1 MRVPCGGLCIL
12 PLERTRYALV
22 SAPLD
27 GLRRRQSKGRRA
39 LAGRGEQEPSHH
51 TPQRSLCLRPCTFAI
66 FLPQRQVLVGYI
78 HKCLPFNYIPCLNP
92 RDYQHPILWWCYTQT
107 TTPNHLALHAP
118 KSFSPKHIPMP
129 LPKHDQKIHP
139 RIFPAPL
146 HCSTLSMRST

>member
-92 RDYQHPILWWCYTQT
+92 RDYQHPILWWCYTQLQHLIT
-107 TTPNHLALHAP
+107 CMLPSPSLPSTSPCLYQSMTKRFTPG
-118 KSFSPKHIPMP
+118 FSPLLCIAVP
-129 LPKHDQKIHP
+129 LACARPN
-139 RIFPAPL
+139 
-146 HCSTLSMRST
+146 T